1 MQFIKIGISIIRSKA
16 VAILIGPEGIG
27 IIGLLNGSLSIIGG
41 LTHFGLNISAVRDI
55 AEADGKDDRAS
66 VAQIIGVLRRLVW
79 LTGGAGTLLT
89 MIFAQWLSHFSFG
102 NDDYTWPIRI
112 IAVVI
117 LINQITSGKLAVLKS
132 LGKLKLLAN
141 ANILGSILTLAITI
155 PIYYYFRLDGIVPSI
170 LLAAM
175 AVLVATVLFTRQI
188 KIDRVI
194 VPLQTFYRSSMK
206 MIKLGVAVSFSGL
219 ALAWSNYL
227 LKAYISN
234 VGGVADVGLF
244 TAGFTI
250 LNTYVGLIFTAMATD
265 YFPKLSAVSTEA
277 NRMQELVNQ
286 QGEIA
291 LLILGPII
299 ISFSVFADW
308 LLIILYSEDFLAV
321 NLMMIWAM
329 IGIIFKGAS
338 WPVGMI
344 LLAKGETR
352 IYLLSE
358 LFANSALLLFSAG
371 GYHYFGLTGLGVAFL
386 IFHLIYLIQI
396 FVLSN
401 KRYGFRYYNSFLRI
415 FFTQLLIASV
425 SLIIALQFEY
435 VLAMTLGTVLL
446 FVNLAFS
453 YVELDKRIEIKS
465 LLKK

>member
-1 MQFIKIGISIIRSKA
+1 
-16 VAILIGPEGIG
+16 
-27 IIGLLNGSLSIIGG
+27 
-41 LTHFGLNISAVRDI
+41 
-55 AEADGKDDRAS
+55 
-66 VAQIIGVLRRLVW
+66 
-79 LTGGAGTLLT
+79 
-89 MIFAQWLSHFSFG
+89 
-102 NDDYTWPIRI
+102 
-112 IAVVI
+112 
-117 LINQITSGKLAVLKS
+117 
-132 LGKLKLLAN
+132 
-141 ANILGSILTLAITI
+141 
-155 PIYYYFRLDGIVPSI
+155 
-170 LLAAM
+170 
-175 AVLVATVLFTRQI
+175 
-188 KIDRVI
+188 
-194 VPLQTFYRSSMK
+194 
-206 MIKLGVAVSFSGL
+206 
-219 ALAWSNYL
+219 
-227 LKAYISN
+227 
-234 VGGVADVGLF
+234 
-244 TAGFTI
+244 
-250 LNTYVGLIFTAMATD
+250 
-265 YFPKLSAVSTEA
+265 
-277 NRMQELVNQ
+277 
-286 QGEIA
+286 
-291 LLILGPII
+291 
-299 ISFSVFADW
+299 
-308 LLIILYSEDFLAV
+308 
-321 NLMMIWAM
+321 MIWAM